1 MRRLRGL
8 GSLDFLDWM
17 LGAMERESG
26 LVVVGD
32 GRILAEGA
40 IGPVQRPAGGRPVPG
55 ARLRATH
62 PAHVGGK
69 RVFAQANLDFQFGVM
84 RVVEAQVPFHIF
96 DACATLV
103 QIGHRE
109 LDRDHLSAPA
119 PVAGDGNPSNN
130 NTDAAAGIANCAVW
144 VSVVPG
150 QTWSSR
156 KQANRDPRAFER
168 SRGVSV
174 SNYMIVIRV
183 VETPGLRADRKGSSG
198 SGGRFSPFVLRKT
211 SENTR
216 PPLRCIKAPPCF
228 YLPPPRGY
236 LTSTV
241 LRRAPDRLRELTLV

>member
-1 MRRLRGL
+1 MRRLRRL

-26 LVVVGD
+26 LVVGGD

-119 PVAGDGNPSNN
+119 LVAGDGNPSNN

-198 SGGRFSPFVLRKT
+198 SGGGLTFFFFLFITNTSTKSFLILCSTPFFL
-211 SENTR
+211 
-216 PPLRCIKAPPCF
+216 L
-228 YLPPPRGY
+228 YPPP
-236 LTSTV
+236 
-241 LRRAPDRLRELTLV
+241 